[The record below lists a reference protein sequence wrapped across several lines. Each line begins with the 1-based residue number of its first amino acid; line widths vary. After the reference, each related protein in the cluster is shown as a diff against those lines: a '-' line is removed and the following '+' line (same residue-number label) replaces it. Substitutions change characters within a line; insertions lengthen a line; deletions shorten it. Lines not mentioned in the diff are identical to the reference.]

1 MGEKGQGASASL
13 ADKGGET
20 CARTNEARS
29 AAGAVEVARRGIVLG
44 KKETHFLRIEG
55 DAAVFFDKAGDT
67 DPAVLLHCVESG
79 VRVAQ
84 FQKAFEMKNVRTEVD
99 DLEARIVFGLFVHC
113 NAVGARGHAIDFDHD
128 AECFEINVR
137 ARREHERFGS

>member
-1 MGEKGQGASASL
+1 M
-13 ADKGGET
+13 
-20 CARTNEARS
+20 
-29 AAGAVEVARRGIVLG
+29 LG

-55 DAAVFFDKAGDT
+55 DAAVFFDKAGDS
-67 DPAVLLHCVESG
+67 DSAVLLHCVESG

-84 FQKAFEMKNVRTEVD
+84 FQKTFEMKNVRTEVD

-128 AECFEINVR
+128 AECFEMNVR
-137 ARREHERFGS
+137 ARRANERFGS

>member
-1 MGEKGQGASASL
+1 MGEKRKGASASL

-29 AAGAVEVARRGIVLG
+29 AACAVEVARGGVVLG
-44 KKETHFLRIEG
+44 KKETHFLGIEG

-67 DPAVLLHCVESG
+67 DSAVLLHCVESG

-84 FQKAFEMKNVRTEVD
+84 FQKAFEMKNVRTED
-99 DLEARIVFGLFVHC
+99 AMISK
-113 NAVGARGHAIDFDHD
+113 RGSFLACSSTATQSGKEGIP
-128 AECFEINVR
+128 
-137 ARREHERFGS
+137 

>member
-1 MGEKGQGASASL
+1 MGEKRKGASASL
-13 ADKGGET
+13 ADDGGET

-29 AAGAVEVARRGIVLG
+29 ASCAVEVARGGVVLG
-44 KKETHFLRIEG
+44 KKETHFPGIEG

-67 DPAVLLHCVESG
+67 DSAVFLHCVESG

-113 NAVGARGHAIDFDHD
+113 NAVGAREHAIDLDHD